1 MFAFLRGAFSGHG
14 LSTYARPVPRTSP
27 LLLIATVCLAET
39 LAMLGVF
46 AFPALLPTFIAE
58 WHLSNTQAGWINGIY
73 FAGYVAAV
81 PVLGSLTDRIDGR
94 RILLI
99 SMLGSSAAAF
109 AYGILAEGFWSA
121 LALRATAGACLAG
134 TFIPGLRT
142 LVDRLD
148 GAYQERAV
156 SLYTATFSLG
166 GAASFFVTGRLA
178 AEHGWQAAFACGGA
192 TSLLAALL
200 IAGMLGP
207 HAPTHAVV
215 DDTHWLDLR
224 AAVRDRRTRTYIL
237 AYAAHMWEL
246 FGVRSWMVAFL
257 TFSLAQS
264 RNSEAAWRPATVAAL
279 TGVIAMGASLAGA
292 ELAMRFGRA
301 RVIRVVMTMSALA
314 ASSIGFAANL
324 PYATVAVLCALYL
337 LLVQGESAAL
347 HNGVVLSA
355 APARRGAA
363 MAVQSIV
370 GFTSAVLAPLAFGVV
385 LDATGKGATAGSW
398 GLAFMTLGIGVAC
411 GPLAL
416 RGDTTRSPAPS

>member
-1 MFAFLRGAFSGHG
+1 M
-14 LSTYARPVPRTSP
+14 
-27 LLLIATVCLAET
+27 LLMTVCLAEA

-46 AFPALLPTFIAE
+46 AFPALLPTFLVE
-58 WHLSNTQAGWINGIY
+58 WSLSNTQAGWINGIY

-94 RILLI
+94 RVLLI

-109 AYGILAEGFWSA
+109 AFGLLAEGFWSA
-121 LALRATAGACLAG
+121 LALRAAAGACLAG
-134 TFIPGLRT
+134 TFIPGMRT

-166 GAASFFVTGRLA
+166 GAASFFVTGHLA
-178 AEHGWQAAFACGGA
+178 AEHGWHLAFAAGGVG
-192 TSLLAALL
+192 SLLAALV
-200 IAGMLGP
+200 IATLLEP
-207 HAPTHAVV
+207 HAPTRAAAQLAV
-215 DDTHWLDLR
+215 DESHWLDLR
-224 AAVRDRRTRTYIL
+224 AAVVDRQTRTYIV

-264 RNSEAAWRPATVAAL
+264 PDTATGWRPATVAAL
-279 TGVIAMGASLAGA
+279 TGVVAMGASILGA

-301 RVIRVVMTMSALA
+301 RVIRLVMTMSALA
-314 ASSIGFAANL
+314 ASGIGFAATL
-324 PYATVAVLCALYL
+324 PYPVVAILCAFYL
-337 LLVQGESAAL
+337 LLVQGDSAAL

-363 MAVQSIV
+363 MAVQSIA
-370 GFTSAVLAPLAFGVV
+370 GFTCAVLAPLAFGVV
-385 LDATGKGATAGSW
+385 LDATGEGATATSW
-398 GLAFMTLGIGVAC
+398 GLAFMTLGLGVAC
-411 GPLAL
+411 GPVAL
-416 RGDTTRSPAPS
+416 RQVVGTKLRGTTE